1 MTTEK
6 IEKLT
11 EEVKASF
18 AEYEEKKN
26 LTART
31 KVRKALQALKIAAQE
46 MRLWVIEDYNEN
58 SKKTE

>member
-6 IEKLT
+6 IEKIT